1 MLNDARDRNAAK
13 VAAAILPILQKQFK
27 HIQRTVI
34 RKGGNLRK
42 VMGKIEVP
50 AEFTT
55 DQAVLY
61 KAFVL
66 LRLEKFNPNHD
77 ELGRFAEGEGGG
89 KITLFQGREVAGS
102 PLENK
107 DGLIWASNTQ
117 DAAQTHANVED
128 VYYPN
133 RPEGQQHT
141 QVMHGEIRNVEFN
154 IQNPMTVSYTDTLWD
169 RSKEK
174 AVIDRAKQGGYDSV
188 IIEFPTG
195 KKDYVVWDGSKAR
208 IIQKVY
214 KADSPLFQTP
224 LPPPPQPKDDSWD
237 AWKAALIIAL
247 LAALGNSADDI
258 GGVESSVWESRG
270 YGSLQFNPDQVV
282 QDYQDRIGR
291 NISNIPDDTLA
302 GVQAAIAAWY
312 TSDAPF
318 SDLVDELGK
327 WFDEARA
334 GLIARTEVGN
344 LTSQITLE
352 AMKFFGFTDWIWDAI
367 LDDRTCD
374 FCTEQHGQTF
384 HAGDPM
390 PPEAAHISCRCEAVP
405 VELEERR
412 GE

>member
-1 MLNDARDRNAAK
+1 MLNDARDRNAGK
-13 VAAAILPILQKQFK
+13 VAAAILPVMQKQYK
-27 HIQRTVI
+27 HLQRVI

-42 VMGKIEVP
+42 VMGKIDVP
-50 AEFTT
+50 AELTT

-61 KAFVL
+61 KAAVL
-66 LRLEKFNPNHD
+66 LKVDPFPP
-77 ELGRFAEGEGGG
+77 
-89 KITLFQGREVAGS
+89 IQPFQ
-102 PLENK
+102 
-107 DGLIWASNTQ
+107 
-117 DAAQTHANVED
+117 
-128 VYYPN
+128 
-133 RPEGQQHT
+133 
-141 QVMHGEIRNVEFN
+141 
-154 IQNPMTVSYTDTLWD
+154 
-169 RSKEK
+169 
-174 AVIDRAKQGGYDSV
+174 
-188 IIEFPTG
+188 
-195 KKDYVVWDGSKAR
+195 
-208 IIQKVY
+208 
-214 KADSPLFQTP
+214 
-224 LPPPPQPKDDSWD
+224 PPQPKDDSWD

-247 LAALGNSADDI
+247 LAALGDSADDI
-258 GGVESSVWESRG
+258 GSVESSVWESRG
-270 YGSLQFNPDQVV
+270 YPSLQFNPDQVV

-318 SDLVDELGK
+318 SDLVDQLGA

>member
-13 VAAAILPILQKQFK
+13 VAAAILPVMQKQYK
-27 HIQRTVI
+27 HLQRVI

-42 VMGKIEVP
+42 VMGKIEVV
-50 AEFTT
+50 ALISLSKEEE
-55 DQAVLY
+55 AIY
-61 KAFVL
+61 KAQVL
-66 LRLEKFNPNHD
+66 LK
-77 ELGRFAEGEGGG
+77 A
-89 KITLFQGREVAGS
+89 AS
-102 PLENK
+102 PVLAP
-107 DGLIWASNTQ
+107 L
-117 DAAQTHANVED
+117 
-128 VYYPN
+128 
-133 RPEGQQHT
+133 
-141 QVMHGEIRNVEFN
+141 
-154 IQNPMTVSYTDTLWD
+154 
-169 RSKEK
+169 
-174 AVIDRAKQGGYDSV
+174 AVPP
-188 IIEFPTG
+188 PT
-195 KKDYVVWDGSKAR
+195 
-208 IIQKVY
+208 
-214 KADSPLFQTP
+214 
-224 LPPPPQPKDDSWD
+224 PPQPDTSWD

-247 LAALGNSADDI
+247 LAALGDSADDI

-270 YGSLQFNPDQVV
+270 YGPLQFNPDQVV

-352 AMKFFGFTDWIWDAI
+352 AMKFFGFKDWIWDAI

>member
-1 MLNDARDRNAAK
+1 MPKIRMTLRRTMLNDARDRNAKK
-13 VAAAILPILQKQFK
+13 VAAAILPVMQKQYK
-27 HIQRTVI
+27 HLQRVI

-42 VMGKIEVP
+42 VMGKIDVP
-50 AEFTT
+50 AELTT

-61 KAFVL
+61 KAAVL
-66 LRLEKFNPNHD
+66 LKVDPFPP
-77 ELGRFAEGEGGG
+77 
-89 KITLFQGREVAGS
+89 IQPFQ
-102 PLENK
+102 
-107 DGLIWASNTQ
+107 
-117 DAAQTHANVED
+117 
-128 VYYPN
+128 
-133 RPEGQQHT
+133 
-141 QVMHGEIRNVEFN
+141 
-154 IQNPMTVSYTDTLWD
+154 
-169 RSKEK
+169 
-174 AVIDRAKQGGYDSV
+174 
-188 IIEFPTG
+188 
-195 KKDYVVWDGSKAR
+195 
-208 IIQKVY
+208 
-214 KADSPLFQTP
+214 
-224 LPPPPQPKDDSWD
+224 PPQPKDDSWD

-247 LAALGNSADDI
+247 LAALGDSADDI
-258 GGVESSVWESRG
+258 GSVESSVWESRG
-270 YGSLQFNPDQVV
+270 YPSLQFNPDQVV

-318 SDLVDELGK
+318 SDLVDTLGK